1 MWKNP
6 VMSLSNKIGKSF
18 VAGSAFLSA
27 GIILVILLF
36 LLANSWDAI
45 RHSGVQ
51 LFALEWNPARE
62 KFGILPMLY
71 GSAAVLVVSLSIALP
86 LGVTTAIF
94 VSEILPRQA
103 RLYAKSL
110 LELLA
115 GIPSII
121 YGLIG
126 VVFFSSWIEQL
137 FDLQSG
143 RTILTGGLLLAVM
156 VLPTIITLSDDALQ
170 HVPQKYREAAS
181 SLGLY
186 KFEVIRRAVLPMAK
200 SDLIGAALLGMGR
213 VLGETMAVMLVI
225 GSIDKLPNP
234 LTNLLV
240 PGQTMTSK
248 LGREIA
254 ETAFGSLHFSAMIF
268 IGFLL
273 LLFVV
278 SVTVVALTFFY
289 NPENR
294 VYE

>member
-1 MWKNP
+1 
-6 VMSLSNKIGKSF
+6 MSLSNKIGKSF

>member
-1 MWKNP
+1 
-6 VMSLSNKIGKSF
+6 MSLSNKIGKSY

-27 GIILVILLF
+27 GIILLILLF

-45 RHSGVQ
+45 RHNGTQ
-51 LFALEWNPARE
+51 LFALEWNPARAR
-62 KFGILPMLY
+62 FGILPMLY
-71 GSAAVLVVSLSIALP
+71 GSTAVLFISLSIALP
-86 LGVTTAIF
+86 LGLTTAIF
-94 VSEILPRQA
+94 VSEILPQRF

-126 VVFFSSWIEQL
+126 IVFFSMWIENL

-156 VLPTIITLSDDALQ
+156 VLPTLITLSDDALQ
-170 HVPQKYREAAS
+170 HVPQKYREAAR

-186 KFEVIRRAVLPMAK
+186 KFEVIQKAVLPLAK
-200 SDLIGAALLGMGR
+200 SNLIGAALLGMGR

-225 GSIDKLPNP
+225 GSIDKLPSP

-254 ETAFGSLHFSAMIF
+254 ETAFGSLHFSAIIF

-278 SVTVVALTFFY
+278 SVTMVALTFFD

>member
-1 MWKNP
+1 
-6 VMSLSNKIGKSF
+6 MSLSNKIGKSY

-27 GIILVILLF
+27 GIILLILLF

-45 RHSGVQ
+45 RHNGTQ
-51 LFALEWNPARE
+51 LFALEWNPARAR
-62 KFGILPMLY
+62 FGILPMLY
-71 GSAAVLVVSLSIALP
+71 GSTAVLFISLSIALP
-86 LGVTTAIF
+86 LGLTTAIF
-94 VSEILPRQA
+94 VSEILPQRF

-126 VVFFSSWIEQL
+126 IVFFSMWIENL

-156 VLPTIITLSDDALQ
+156 VLPTLITLSDDALQ
-170 HVPQKYREAAS
+170 HVPQKYREAAR

-186 KFEVIRRAVLPMAK
+186 KFEVIQKAVLPLAK
-200 SDLIGAALLGMGR
+200 SNLIGAALLGMGR

-225 GSIDKLPNP
+225 GSIDKLPSP

-254 ETAFGSLHFSAMIF
+254 ETAFGSLHFSAIIF

-278 SVTVVALTFFY
+278 SVTMVALTFFD

-294 VYE
+294 IYE

>member
-1 MWKNP
+1 
-6 VMSLSNKIGKSF
+6 MSLSNKIGKSY

-27 GIILVILLF
+27 GIILLILLF

-45 RHSGVQ
+45 RHNGTQ
-51 LFALEWNPARE
+51 LFALEWNPARAR
-62 KFGILPMLY
+62 FGILPMLY
-71 GSAAVLVVSLSIALP
+71 GSTAVLFISLSIALP
-86 LGVTTAIF
+86 LGLTTAIF
-94 VSEILPRQA
+94 VSEILPQRF

-126 VVFFSSWIEQL
+126 IVFFSMWIENL

-156 VLPTIITLSDDALQ
+156 VLPTLITLSDDALQ
-170 HVPQKYREAAS
+170 HVPQKYREAAR

-186 KFEVIRRAVLPMAK
+186 KFEVIQKAVLPLAK
-200 SDLIGAALLGMGR
+200 SNLIGAALLGMGR

-225 GSIDKLPNP
+225 GSIDKLPSP

-248 LGREIA
+248 LGREVA
-254 ETAFGSLHFSAMIF
+254 ETAFGSLHFSAIIF

-278 SVTVVALTFFY
+278 SVTMVALTFFD

-294 VYE
+294 IYE